1 MTRRLLAA
9 LVTTLVTALALV
21 AALLPAQSASAASNA
36 TPERKGG
43 GSPGSFTGYAFDTC
57 TAPAQAVMDAWWQES
72 PYAGV
77 GVYIGGSNRLCTQP
91 ELTAQWVG
99 AQQQRGWHVMP
110 LWVGPQASCSS
121 YATKMAGDIPTAT
134 QQGLA
139 EASVAVAAAQGLG
152 LGAGSTLYYDLEDYD
167 ITQTACR
174 QAALGFLSGWTQGLR
189 GAGYTSGVYSN
200 IAAGITSLS
209 FADVASPGS
218 YEMPDE
224 IWFAWDNGRADVE
237 TDERVT
243 STRWDDHARIHQY
256 VLDTAQSF
264 GGYPLN
270 VDVNWADIG
279 KGSTAKTPRPLCSG
293 VEKELK
299 RYPTLKPGKRGTVV
313 EVAQCVL
320 RKQRFLKAKPTGRYD
335 KATIAAVKRA
345 QRKLDLKPTGKL
357 TRPTW
362 AGLLAKGSKPMLKV
376 GDTGTSVT
384 RLQRSLT
391 AALGKRTTVDG
402 VFTQDTEKRV
412 RKLQAKA
419 GLPVTGVVTTDVWDE
434 LLGR

>member
-9 LVTTLVTALALV
+9 LASVVALVALV
-21 AALLPAQSASAASNA
+21 AALLPASTASAAPA
-36 TPERKGG
+36 RQAG
-43 GSPGSFTGYAFDTC
+43 GSPGSFTGYAFDAC
-57 TAPAQAVMDAWWQES
+57 TAPAQAVMDAWWLQS

-77 GVYIGGSNRLCTQP
+77 GVYIGGGNRLCTQP
-91 ELTAQWVG
+91 ELSAQWVG
-99 AQQQRGWHVMP
+99 TQQQRGWHVMP

-139 EASVAVAAAQGLG
+139 EASIAVATAQGLG
-152 LGAGSTLYYDLEDYD
+152 LGSGSTLYYDLEDYD

-209 FADVASPGS
+209 YADVASPGS

-224 IWFAWDNGRADVE
+224 IWFAWANGQADVA
-237 TDERVT
+237 TDSRVT
-243 STRWDDHARIHQY
+243 SPRWDDHARIHQY
-256 VLDTAQSF
+256 VLDTPQSF
-264 GGYPLN
+264 GGYPLT
-270 VDVNWADIG
+270 VDVNWADVG
-279 KGSTAKTPRPLCSG
+279 DGSVTKTPRPLCSG
-293 VEKELK
+293 VKTELK
-299 RYPTLKPGKRGTVV
+299 RYPTLKPGKRGPVV

-320 RKQRFLKAKPTGRYD
+320 RKQRYLKAKPSGRFD

-345 QRKLDLKPTGKL
+345 QRKLDLKPTGTL

-362 AGLLAKGSKPMLKV
+362 AALLAKGSKPTIKV

-384 RLQRSLT
+384 RLQRALT
-391 AALGKRTTVDG
+391 AALGKKTTVDG
-402 VFTQDTEKRV
+402 VFSQDTEQRV

-419 GLPVTGVVTTDVWDE
+419 GLPVTGVVTSAEWDE